1 MRMDVGRRGYLL
13 MDYLSP
19 GSSGYLPGGPTPKAK
34 PKPTPKGIGLGDVVA
49 AITKATGIAAIT
61 KAISKKTGRDCG
73 CNKRRAALNRHRI
86 HVGK

>member
-1 MRMDVGRRGYLL
+1 
-13 MDYLSP
+13 MDYLTP
-19 GSSGYLPGGPTPKAK
+19 GSSGQVNKPRTSPK
-34 PKPTPKGIGLGDVVA
+34 PKPKGVGLGDVVA

-73 CNKRRAALNRHRI
+73 CSKRKEALNRHRI